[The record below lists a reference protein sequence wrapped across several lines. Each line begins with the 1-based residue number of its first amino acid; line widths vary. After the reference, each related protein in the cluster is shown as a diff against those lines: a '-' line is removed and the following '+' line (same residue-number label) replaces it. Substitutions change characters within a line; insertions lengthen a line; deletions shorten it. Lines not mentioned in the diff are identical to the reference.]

1 MVQAQAATDSM
12 GIIEMMPLTCLLWL
26 LAIQISWI
34 QIIRTTLITINITTI
49 TINITTTITEATP
62 ITILDMTVADTVAG
76 EISVAEIL
84 AAVADVIKAFN
95 KRKRASLKFHQECPF
110 FGLLLF

>member
-1 MVQAQAATDSM
+1 MVQAQTATDSM
-12 GIIEMMPLTCLLWL
+12 QTDEMTPLTCLLWL

-34 QIIRTTLITINITTI
+34 QIIRTTLITINTTTI
-49 TINITTTITEATP
+49 TITTTITEAIPT
-62 ITILDMTVADTVAG
+62 TIPDMTVADTVAG

-110 FGLLLF
+110 